1 MNILIKE
8 LENLGKFKEY
18 VSDINKKISPIVLS
32 GLSSVGKIQLLE
44 ATKEFADRNICIV
57 TYNEL
62 QAKKIYKDLKYFS
75 GNVVY
80 FPKRE
85 IASYD
90 YVAESKD
97 LPYERIETLN
107 KIFEQEKSAKKNENR
122 LIVITTIE
130 AMMQKMISKEE
141 VYKALLEFK
150 VGKCFNLEELKQSL
164 IHLGYERADIVDGKG
179 QFSVR
184 GGILDI
190 GTTNTQGVR
199 IEFWGDEVD
208 SIRSFS
214 ITSQRSNKMIEE
226 ARIYPS
232 HELIVTKNIDE
243 ICKQIETKKENA
255 SEENAKNI
263 TEDIELIRNG
273 DYISKVDKYF
283 NEFYDK
289 QSSFME
295 YIGED
300 YLICL
305 DDIEK
310 INVRQENIIN
320 DNNQLIETLLE
331 KDRIVP
337 DSIKNIAKYD
347 VENVENQLIYLYE
360 TDLLSDKNTTKFSA
374 NVFNFKYRD
383 MHFFKSELNIL
394 TTEIKKAL
402 DENKRVIVLAGNEAG
417 SKKIEALLEPEEI
430 KYKYFEKLE
439 DSQEKIYKNSIEEY
453 LKNKTVII
461 SNGSLSS
468 GFENYETNVMVITGE
483 DFIASEPK
491 KKKHT
496 DSFKQGEKVV
506 FADLR
511 AGDYVVHKTQGIGIY
526 IGVNTITT
534 ADGITKDY
542 IKVKYKNDDVLYVPT
557 DMLDN
562 IRKYV
567 GGGDGEPKLNKLG
580 STNWEKTKK
589 YISEKV
595 KDISRELIL
604 LYKKR
609 LELKKKPYKD
619 YPEEEVFAS
628 EFKYNLTPDQKKAVV
643 EINNDLK
650 KDNPMDR
657 LLCGDV
663 GFGKT
668 EVAMRAMFK
677 AVLNNEQV
685 LYLCPTTILSK
696 QQYNVAKERFKNW
709 PIEIALLNRHVSAR
723 ETHRIL
729 EDLKRGKIDILF
741 GTHRILSDDIVC
753 KNLGMLVVDEEQRF
767 GVTHKEKIKTMK
779 SDVNVLTLSATPIP
793 RTLKM
798 AMSGLRDLSVIDTPP
813 VNRYPVQ
820 TYVAVE
826 DDFLIKDAIYK
837 ELARK
842 GQIFILYNRVETIEK
857 YMNHIH
863 ELVPDAKINFAHGKM
878 EKDELDNIMTS
889 FINNEF
895 DILICTTII
904 ESGIDIPNVNTLIIH
919 DADNFGLS
927 QLYQIRGRV
936 GRSNKI
942 AYAYLMYEK
951 NKMLNDIAIK
961 RLNTIK
967 EFTEL
972 GSGYRIA
979 MRDLSLRGAGDIF
992 GASQAGFVDSVG
1004 ISLYMKMIEDE
1015 IKRQQG
1021 EFTPEEDKETQAL
1034 INVSTHISDT
1044 YVTDEDIKIEIH
1056 QKINEIDSY
1065 EKMLEIK
1072 NELEDRFGKV
1082 TADMLVYMYE
1092 EWFEKLA
1099 KKYNIKQVVQTDR
1112 SIEIT
1117 LPEDVSS
1124 NIKGDKLLIEA
1135 MNLSRSFNI
1144 KYVNKKISI
1153 LLYTK
1158 DLPKHFIFYIVTL
1171 LEKIL

>member
-1 MNILIKE
+1 M
-8 LENLGKFKEY
+8 KFLDEY
-18 VSDINKKISPIVLS
+18 FKYEIGTEIS
-32 GLSSVGKIQLLE
+32 GLTSELNIFYILKLCE
-44 ATKEFADRNICIV
+44 KYDRNIIV
-57 TYNEL
+57 LTSSLFE
-62 QAKKIYKDLKYFS
+62 A
-75 GNVVY
+75 
-80 FPKRE
+80 
-85 IASYD
+85 
-90 YVAESKD
+90 
-97 LPYERIETLN
+97 N
-107 KIFEQEKSAKKNENR
+107 KIFDSLYKIHENT
-122 LIVITTIE
+122 LLFP
-130 AMMQKMISKEE
+130 MDDFLSSMIIASSP
-141 VYKALLEFK
+141 
-150 VGKCFNLEELKQSL
+150 ELKYKRLETLDKLKENKKYVIVTNLMGYLKYLPNKGIKNYLELNIGQEIKRDELISSL
-164 IHLGYERADIVDGKG
+164 SFLGYHRESLVTMSGEYAVRGFIVDM
-179 QFSVR
+179 FP
-184 GGILDI
+184 IDYDHPI
-190 GTTNTQGVR
+190 R
-199 IEFWGDEVD
+199 IEFDG
-208 SIRSFS
+208 
-214 ITSQRSNKMIEE
+214 NKID
-226 ARIYPS
+226 
-232 HELIVTKNIDE
+232 NI
-243 ICKQIETKKENA
+243 
-255 SEENAKNI
+255 
-263 TEDIELIRNG
+263 
-273 DYISKVDKYF
+273 KYF
-283 NEFYDK
+283 NENSQMSMNLVKSLKIKAIDEMISNDK
-289 QSSFME
+289 SSLYE
-295 YIGED
+295 YANEPLVVYVDKSQID
-300 YLICL
+300 ASYTHLY
-305 DDIEK
+305 DDIVEYK
-310 INVRQENIIN
+310 ESNNINEDLMFTMDDIK
-320 DNNQLIETLLE
+320 D
-331 KDRIVP
+331 KDRIYVNLFSTGGINLKAE
-337 DSIKNIAKYD
+337 SIINYKENFEKLQNDYD
-347 VENVENQLIYLYE
+347 KWIREGKDVYFYLSRLEEKKKILKLIP
-360 TDLLSDKNTTKFSA
+360 SA
-374 NVFNFKYRD
+374 NVVMKELSHGFILDKYVVISEND
-383 MHFFKSELNIL
+383 IEEVKSV
-394 TTEIKKAL
+394 
-402 DENKRVIVLAGNEAG
+402 RGV
-417 SKKIEALLEPEEI
+417 
-430 KYKYFEKLE
+430 
-439 DSQEKIYKNSIEEY
+439 YKNNFHVGKRI
-453 LKNKTVII
+453 K
-461 SNGSLSS
+461 
-468 GFENYETNVMVITGE
+468 
-483 DFIASEPK
+483 DFN
-491 KKKHT
+491 
-496 DSFKQGEKVV
+496 QLEK
-506 FADLR
+506 
-511 AGDYVVHKTQGIGIY
+511 GDYVVHIAHGIGIY
-526 IGVNTITT
+526 QGITT
-534 ADGITKDY
+534 LTVRGVQKDFLTIYYEGTDKIYVPVEKIDLIYKYTGKDGIK
-542 IKVKYKNDDVLYVPT
+542 
-557 DMLDN
+557 
-562 IRKYV
+562 
-567 GGGDGEPKLNKLG
+567 PKLNKLG

-628 EFKYNLTPDQKKAVV
+628 EFKYSLTKDQEKSII
-643 EINNDLK
+643 EINSDLR

-709 PIEIALLNRHVSAR
+709 PIEIALLNRHVSAK

-729 EDLKRGKIDILF
+729 EDLKKGRIDILF
-741 GTHRILSDDIVC
+741 GTHRILSDDVSC

-837 ELARK
+837 ELARN
-842 GQIFILYNRVETIEK
+842 GQVFILYNRVETIEK

-863 ELVPDAKINFAHGKM
+863 ELVPDARITYAHGKM
-878 EKDELDNIMTS
+878 EKDELDDIMTS

-936 GRSNKI
+936 GRSDKI

-979 MRDLSLRGAGDIF
+979 MRDLNLRGAGDVF

-1004 ISLYMKMIEDE
+1004 ISLYMKMVEDE

-1021 EFTPEEDKETQAL
+1021 EDVEEDDTETQAL
-1034 INVSTHISDT
+1034 INVNTHISDN
-1044 YVTDEDIKIEIH
+1044 YVSDEDIKIEIH

-1082 TADMLVYMYE
+1082 TDDMLVYMYE

-1112 SIEIT
+1112 SVEIT
-1117 LPEDVSS
+1117 LPEEILS

>member
-1 MNILIKE
+1 MNFLDE
-8 LENLGKFKEY
+8 YFKYE
-18 VSDINKKISPIVLS
+18 IGTEIS
-32 GLSSVGKIQLLE
+32 GLTHELNVFYVQKLCE
-44 ATKEFADRNICIV
+44 KYDRNIIVLTSSLFEANKIYDSLVKIHDNTLLFPMDDFLSSMIVASSPELKYKRLETLDKLKSDKKYIIV
-57 TYNEL
+57 TNL
-62 QAKKIYKDLKYFS
+62 MGCLKYLPS
-75 GNVVY
+75 ANIKNYIDIKQNDVI
-80 FPKRE
+80 KRDILAEE
-85 IASYD
+85 I
-90 YVAESKD
+90 
-97 LPYERIETLN
+97 N
-107 KIFEQEKSAKKNENR
+107 K
-122 LIVITTIE
+122 
-130 AMMQKMISKEE
+130 
-141 VYKALLEFK
+141 
-150 VGKCFNLEELKQSL
+150 
-164 IHLGYERADIVDGKG
+164 LGYHRESLVTMSGEYA
-179 QFSVR
+179 VR
-184 GGILDI
+184 GFILDLYPI
-190 GTTNTQGVR
+190 DYEHPIR
-199 IEFWGDEVD
+199 IEFDG
-208 SIRSFS
+208 
-214 ITSQRSNKMIEE
+214 
-226 ARIYPS
+226 
-232 HELIVTKNIDE
+232 NIID
-243 ICKQIETKKENA
+243 
-255 SEENAKNI
+255 NI
-263 TEDIELIRNG
+263 
-273 DYISKVDKYF
+273 KYF
-283 NEFYDK
+283 NENTQMSTEESNKIKIKAIDEMPSDDKNSLFDYAKNPLVVYVDKSQIEATYTHLYDDII
-289 QSSFME
+289 E
-295 YIGED
+295 YKEANDIKED
-300 YLICL
+300 LMYSL
-305 DDIEK
+305 DDIKDNDK
-310 INVRQENIIN
+310 IFINLFSTDGIDLKAQSIIN
-320 DNNQLIETLLE
+320 Y
-331 KDRIVP
+331 K
-337 DSIKNIAKYD
+337 
-347 VENVENQLIYLYE
+347 ENFL
-360 TDLLSDKNTTKFSA
+360 
-374 NVFNFKYRD
+374 
-383 MHFFKSELNIL
+383 
-394 TTEIKKAL
+394 
-402 DENKRVIVLAGNEAG
+402 
-417 SKKIEALLEPEEI
+417 
-430 KYKYFEKLE
+430 KLE
-439 DSQEKIYKNSIEEY
+439 SDYNKWIKEGKIVYFYLSNNNEKKQL
-453 LKNKTVII
+453 LKIIPSAHIIMKELEHGFILGKYVII
-461 SNGSLSS
+461 S
-468 GFENYETNVMVITGE
+468 ENDIE
-483 DFIASEPK
+483 DVKVTYGVYKNNFHVGK
-491 KKKHT
+491 KIK
-496 DSFKQGEKVV
+496 DFNQLEK
-506 FADLR
+506 
-511 AGDYVVHKTQGIGIY
+511 GDYVVHISHGIGIY
-526 IGVNTITT
+526 QGITT
-534 ADGITKDY
+534 
-542 IKVKYKNDDVLYVPT
+542 LYVRGVQKDFLTIYYEGT
-557 DMLDN
+557 DKIYVPVEKIDL
-562 IRKYV
+562 IYKYTCK
-567 GGGDGEPKLNKLG
+567 DGVKPKLNKLG

-729 EDLKRGKIDILF
+729 EDLKKGKIDILF

-1112 SIEIT
+1112 SIVIT

>member
-1 MNILIKE
+1 MNFLDE
-8 LENLGKFKEY
+8 YFKYE
-18 VSDINKKISPIVLS
+18 IGTEIS
-32 GLSSVGKIQLLE
+32 GLTNELNIFFVEKLSQKY
-44 ATKEFADRNICIV
+44 DRNIIVLTSSLFEANKIYDELVKIHENTLLFPMDDFLSSMIIASSPELKYKRLETLDKIKDNKKYIIV
-57 TYNEL
+57 TNLMGY
-62 QAKKIYKDLKYFS
+62 LKYL
-75 GNVVY
+75 
-80 FPKRE
+80 P
-85 IASYD
+85 
-90 YVAESKD
+90 SKD
-97 LPYERIETLN
+97 IKNYFEVRKNDLIKRDELVS
-107 KIFEQEKSAKKNENR
+107 KIDE
-122 LIVITTIE
+122 
-130 AMMQKMISKEE
+130 
-141 VYKALLEFK
+141 
-150 VGKCFNLEELKQSL
+150 
-164 IHLGYERADIVDGKG
+164 LGYHRESLVTMSGEYA
-179 QFSVR
+179 VR
-184 GGILDI
+184 GFILDLYPI
-190 GTTNTQGVR
+190 DFEHPIR
-199 IEFWGDEVD
+199 IEFDGNVID
-208 SIRSFS
+208 
-214 ITSQRSNKMIEE
+214 
-226 ARIYPS
+226 
-232 HELIVTKNIDE
+232 NI
-243 ICKQIETKKENA
+243 
-255 SEENAKNI
+255 
-263 TEDIELIRNG
+263 
-273 DYISKVDKYF
+273 KYF
-283 NEFYDK
+283 NENT
-289 QSSFME
+289 QMSME
-295 YIGED
+295 
-300 YLICL
+300 
-305 DDIEK
+305 DIS
-310 INVRQENIIN
+310 
-320 DNNQLIETLLE
+320 
-331 KDRIVP
+331 
-337 DSIKNIAKYD
+337 SIKIKAID
-347 VENVENQLIYLYE
+347 EIVS
-360 TDLLSDKNTTKFSA
+360 SDKNSLFDYANNPLVVYVDKSQIDASFTHLYDDILEYKKSNNISEDIMYSFDDIKDNDKIFVNLFSTGGL
-374 NVFNFKYRD
+374 D
-383 MHFFKSELNIL
+383 L
-394 TTEIKKAL
+394 KAQSVINYK
-402 DENKRVIVLAGNEAG
+402 EN
-417 SKKIEALLEPEEI
+417 
-430 KYKYFEKLE
+430 FEKLTSDYNNWVKEGKIVYFYLSNNNEKNKLLKIIPSANIVMKELSHGFILDKYVVISENDIE
-439 DSQEKIYKNSIEEY
+439 DVKLVKGVYKNNFHVGKRI
-453 LKNKTVII
+453 K
-461 SNGSLSS
+461 
-468 GFENYETNVMVITGE
+468 
-483 DFIASEPK
+483 DFN
-491 KKKHT
+491 
-496 DSFKQGEKVV
+496 QLEK
-506 FADLR
+506 
-511 AGDYVVHKTQGIGIY
+511 GDYVVHISHGIGIY
-526 IGVNTITT
+526 QGITT
-534 ADGITKDY
+534 LTVRGVQKDFLTIY
-542 IKVKYKNDDVLYVPT
+542 YEGTDKIYVPVEKI
-557 DMLDN
+557 DL
-562 IRKYV
+562 IYKYT
-567 GGGDGEPKLNKLG
+567 GKDGVKPKLNKLG

-609 LELKKKPYKD
+609 LELKKKPYSD
-619 YPEEEVFAS
+619 YPEEDVFAS

-650 KDNPMDR
+650 KNNPMDR

-709 PIEIALLNRHVSAR
+709 PIEIALLNRHISAR
-723 ETHRIL
+723 ETHRVL
-729 EDLKRGKIDILF
+729 DDLKNGRIDILF

-798 AMSGLRDLSVIDTPP
+798 AMSGLRDLSIIDTPP

-842 GQIFILYNRVETIEK
+842 GQVFILYNRVETIEK
-857 YMNHIH
+857 YMHHIH
-863 ELVPDAKINFAHGKM
+863 EIVPDARITFAHGKM
-878 EKDELDNIMTS
+878 EKDELDNIMSS
-889 FINNEF
+889 FINYEY

-919 DADNFGLS
+919 DAENFGLS

-936 GRSNKI
+936 GRSDKI

-972 GSGYRIA
+972 GSGYKIA

-1021 EFTPEEDKETQAL
+1021 EFVEEEDTDTQAL
-1034 INVSTHISDT
+1034 INVSTHISDS

-1082 TADMLVYMYE
+1082 TDDMLVYMYE

-1117 LPEDVSS
+1117 LPEEIS
-1124 NIKGDKLLIEA
+1124 NGIKGDKLLIEA

-1144 KYVNKKISI
+1144 KYVNKRISI

>member
-1 MNILIKE
+1 MNFLDE
-8 LENLGKFKEY
+8 YFKYE
-18 VSDINKKISPIVLS
+18 IGTEIS
-32 GLSSVGKIQLLE
+32 GLTHELNVFYVKKLCE
-44 ATKEFADRNICIV
+44 KYDRNIIVLASSLFEANKIYDSLVKIHDNTLLFPMDDFLSSMIVASSPELKYKRLETLDKLKSDKKYIIV
-57 TYNEL
+57 TNLMGY
-62 QAKKIYKDLKYFS
+62 LKYLPS
-75 GNVVY
+75 ANIKNYIDIKQNDVI
-80 FPKRE
+80 KRDILAEE
-85 IASYD
+85 I
-90 YVAESKD
+90 
-97 LPYERIETLN
+97 N
-107 KIFEQEKSAKKNENR
+107 K
-122 LIVITTIE
+122 
-130 AMMQKMISKEE
+130 
-141 VYKALLEFK
+141 
-150 VGKCFNLEELKQSL
+150 
-164 IHLGYERADIVDGKG
+164 LGYHRESLVTMSGEYA
-179 QFSVR
+179 VR
-184 GGILDI
+184 GFILDLYPI
-190 GTTNTQGVR
+190 DYEHPIR
-199 IEFWGDEVD
+199 IEFDG
-208 SIRSFS
+208 
-214 ITSQRSNKMIEE
+214 
-226 ARIYPS
+226 
-232 HELIVTKNIDE
+232 NIID
-243 ICKQIETKKENA
+243 
-255 SEENAKNI
+255 NI
-263 TEDIELIRNG
+263 
-273 DYISKVDKYF
+273 KYF
-283 NEFYDK
+283 NENTQMSTEETNKIKIKAIDEMPSDDKNSLFDYAKNPLVVYVDKSQIEATYTHLYDDII
-289 QSSFME
+289 E
-295 YIGED
+295 YKEANDIKED
-300 YLICL
+300 LMYSL
-305 DDIEK
+305 DDIKDNDK
-310 INVRQENIIN
+310 IFINLFSTDGIDLKAQSIIN
-320 DNNQLIETLLE
+320 Y
-331 KDRIVP
+331 K
-337 DSIKNIAKYD
+337 
-347 VENVENQLIYLYE
+347 ENFL
-360 TDLLSDKNTTKFSA
+360 
-374 NVFNFKYRD
+374 
-383 MHFFKSELNIL
+383 
-394 TTEIKKAL
+394 
-402 DENKRVIVLAGNEAG
+402 
-417 SKKIEALLEPEEI
+417 
-430 KYKYFEKLE
+430 KLE
-439 DSQEKIYKNSIEEY
+439 SDYNKWIKEGKIVYFYLSNNNEKKQL
-453 LKNKTVII
+453 LKIIPSAHIIMKELEHGFILGKYVII
-461 SNGSLSS
+461 S
-468 GFENYETNVMVITGE
+468 ENDIE
-483 DFIASEPK
+483 DVKVTYGVYKNNFHVGK
-491 KKKHT
+491 KIK
-496 DSFKQGEKVV
+496 DFNQLEK
-506 FADLR
+506 
-511 AGDYVVHKTQGIGIY
+511 GDYVVHISHGIGIY
-526 IGVNTITT
+526 QGITT
-534 ADGITKDY
+534 LSVRGVQKDFLTIY
-542 IKVKYKNDDVLYVPT
+542 YEGTDKIYVPVEKI
-557 DMLDN
+557 DL
-562 IRKYV
+562 IYKYTCK
-567 GGGDGEPKLNKLG
+567 DGVKPKLNKLG

-729 EDLKRGKIDILF
+729 EDLKKGKIDILF

-992 GASQAGFVDSVG
+992 GASQAGFIDSVG

-1082 TADMLVYMYE
+1082 TDDMLVYMYE

>member
-1 MNILIKE
+1 M
-8 LENLGKFKEY
+8 KFLDEY
-18 VSDINKKISPIVLS
+18 FKYEIGTEIS
-32 GLSSVGKIQLLE
+32 GLTSELNIFYILKLCE
-44 ATKEFADRNICIV
+44 KYDRNIIV
-57 TYNEL
+57 LTSSLFE
-62 QAKKIYKDLKYFS
+62 A
-75 GNVVY
+75 
-80 FPKRE
+80 
-85 IASYD
+85 
-90 YVAESKD
+90 
-97 LPYERIETLN
+97 N
-107 KIFEQEKSAKKNENR
+107 KIFDSLYKIHENT
-122 LIVITTIE
+122 LLFP
-130 AMMQKMISKEE
+130 MDDFLSSMIIASSP
-141 VYKALLEFK
+141 
-150 VGKCFNLEELKQSL
+150 ELKYKRLETLDKLKENKKYVIVTNLMGYLKYLPNKGIKNYLELNIGQEIKRDELISSL
-164 IHLGYERADIVDGKG
+164 SFLGYHRESLVTMSGEYAVRGFIVDM
-179 QFSVR
+179 FP
-184 GGILDI
+184 IDYDHPI
-190 GTTNTQGVR
+190 R
-199 IEFWGDEVD
+199 IEFDG
-208 SIRSFS
+208 
-214 ITSQRSNKMIEE
+214 NKID
-226 ARIYPS
+226 
-232 HELIVTKNIDE
+232 NI
-243 ICKQIETKKENA
+243 
-255 SEENAKNI
+255 
-263 TEDIELIRNG
+263 
-273 DYISKVDKYF
+273 KYF
-283 NEFYDK
+283 NENSQMSMNLVKSLKIKAIDEMISNDK
-289 QSSFME
+289 SSLYE
-295 YIGED
+295 YANEPLVVYVDKSQID
-300 YLICL
+300 ASYTHLY
-305 DDIEK
+305 DDIVEYK
-310 INVRQENIIN
+310 ESNNINEDLMFTMDDIK
-320 DNNQLIETLLE
+320 D
-331 KDRIVP
+331 KDRIYVNLFSTGGINLKAERIINYKENFEKLQN
-337 DSIKNIAKYD
+337 DYD
-347 VENVENQLIYLYE
+347 KWIREGKDVYFYLSRLEEKKKILKLIP
-360 TDLLSDKNTTKFSA
+360 SA
-374 NVFNFKYRD
+374 NVVMKELSHGFILDKYVVISEND
-383 MHFFKSELNIL
+383 IEEVKSV
-394 TTEIKKAL
+394 
-402 DENKRVIVLAGNEAG
+402 RGV
-417 SKKIEALLEPEEI
+417 
-430 KYKYFEKLE
+430 
-439 DSQEKIYKNSIEEY
+439 YKNNFHVGKRI
-453 LKNKTVII
+453 K
-461 SNGSLSS
+461 
-468 GFENYETNVMVITGE
+468 
-483 DFIASEPK
+483 DFN
-491 KKKHT
+491 
-496 DSFKQGEKVV
+496 QLEK
-506 FADLR
+506 
-511 AGDYVVHKTQGIGIY
+511 GDYVVHIAHGIGIY
-526 IGVNTITT
+526 QGITT
-534 ADGITKDY
+534 LTVRGVQKDFLTIYYEGTDKIYVPVEKIDLIYKYTGKDGIK
-542 IKVKYKNDDVLYVPT
+542 
-557 DMLDN
+557 
-562 IRKYV
+562 
-567 GGGDGEPKLNKLG
+567 PKLNKLG

-589 YISEKV
+589 YICEKV

-628 EFKYNLTPDQKKAVV
+628 EFKYSLTKDQEKSII
-643 EINNDLK
+643 EINSDLR

-709 PIEIALLNRHVSAR
+709 PIEIALLNRHVSAK

-729 EDLKRGKIDILF
+729 EDLKKGRIDILF
-741 GTHRILSDDIVC
+741 GTHRILSDDVSC

-837 ELARK
+837 ELARN
-842 GQIFILYNRVETIEK
+842 GQVFILYNRVETIEK

-863 ELVPDAKINFAHGKM
+863 ELVPDARITYAHGKM
-878 EKDELDNIMTS
+878 EKDELDDIMTS

-936 GRSNKI
+936 GRSDKI

-979 MRDLSLRGAGDIF
+979 MRDLNLRGAGDVF

-1004 ISLYMKMIEDE
+1004 ISLYMKMVEDE

-1021 EFTPEEDKETQAL
+1021 EDVEEDDTETQAL
-1034 INVSTHISDT
+1034 INVNTHISDN
-1044 YVTDEDIKIEIH
+1044 YVSDEDIKIEIH

-1082 TADMLVYMYE
+1082 TDDMLVYMYE

-1112 SIEIT
+1112 SVEIT
-1117 LPEDVSS
+1117 LPEEISS

>member
-1 MNILIKE
+1 MNFLDE
-8 LENLGKFKEY
+8 YFKYE
-18 VSDINKKISPIVLS
+18 IGTEIS
-32 GLSSVGKIQLLE
+32 GLTHELNVFYVQKLCE
-44 ATKEFADRNICIV
+44 KYDRNIIVLTSSLFEANKIYDSLVKIHDNTLLFPMDDFLSSMIVASSPELKYKRLETLDKLKSDKKYIIV
-57 TYNEL
+57 TNLMGY
-62 QAKKIYKDLKYFS
+62 LKYLPSANIKNYIDIKQNDVIKRDVLAEEINKLGYHRESLVTMS
-75 GNVVY
+75 GEYAVRGFILDLY
-80 FPKRE
+80 P
-85 IASYD
+85 ID
-90 YVAESKD
+90 YEH
-97 LPYERIETLN
+97 PIRIE
-107 KIFEQEKSAKKNENR
+107 
-122 LIVITTIE
+122 
-130 AMMQKMISKEE
+130 
-141 VYKALLEFK
+141 Y
-150 VGKCFNLEELKQSL
+150 
-164 IHLGYERADIVDGKG
+164 DG
-179 QFSVR
+179 
-184 GGILDI
+184 
-190 GTTNTQGVR
+190 
-199 IEFWGDEVD
+199 
-208 SIRSFS
+208 
-214 ITSQRSNKMIEE
+214 
-226 ARIYPS
+226 
-232 HELIVTKNIDE
+232 NIID
-243 ICKQIETKKENA
+243 
-255 SEENAKNI
+255 NI
-263 TEDIELIRNG
+263 
-273 DYISKVDKYF
+273 KYF
-283 NEFYDK
+283 NENTQMSMEETNKIKIKAIDEMPSDDKNSLFDYAKNPLVVYVDKSQIEATYTHLYDDII
-289 QSSFME
+289 E
-295 YIGED
+295 YKEANDVKED
-300 YLICL
+300 LMYSL
-305 DDIEK
+305 DDIKDNDK
-310 INVRQENIIN
+310 IFINLFSTDGIDLKAQSIIN
-320 DNNQLIETLLE
+320 Y
-331 KDRIVP
+331 K
-337 DSIKNIAKYD
+337 
-347 VENVENQLIYLYE
+347 ENFL
-360 TDLLSDKNTTKFSA
+360 
-374 NVFNFKYRD
+374 
-383 MHFFKSELNIL
+383 
-394 TTEIKKAL
+394 
-402 DENKRVIVLAGNEAG
+402 
-417 SKKIEALLEPEEI
+417 
-430 KYKYFEKLE
+430 KLE
-439 DSQEKIYKNSIEEY
+439 SDYNKWIKEGKIVYFYLSNNNEKKQL
-453 LKNKTVII
+453 LKIIPSAHIIMKELEHGFILGKYVII
-461 SNGSLSS
+461 S
-468 GFENYETNVMVITGE
+468 ENDIE
-483 DFIASEPK
+483 DVKVTHGVYKNNFHVGK
-491 KKKHT
+491 KIK
-496 DSFKQGEKVV
+496 DFNQLEK
-506 FADLR
+506 
-511 AGDYVVHKTQGIGIY
+511 GDYVVHISHGIGIY
-526 IGVNTITT
+526 QGITT
-534 ADGITKDY
+534 LSVRGVQKDFLTIY
-542 IKVKYKNDDVLYVPT
+542 YEGTDKIYVPVEKI
-557 DMLDN
+557 DL
-562 IRKYV
+562 IYKYTCK
-567 GGGDGEPKLNKLG
+567 DGVKPKLNKLG

-685 LYLCPTTILSK
+685 LYLSPTTILSK

-729 EDLKRGKIDILF
+729 EDLKKGKIDILF

-1021 EFTPEEDKETQAL
+1021 EFAPEEDKETQAL

-1082 TADMLVYMYE
+1082 TDDMLVYMYE

-1124 NIKGDKLLIEA
+1124 NIKGDKILIEA

>member
-1 MNILIKE
+1 MNFLDE
-8 LENLGKFKEY
+8 YFKYE
-18 VSDINKKISPIVLS
+18 IGTEIS
-32 GLSSVGKIQLLE
+32 GLTHELNVFYVQKLCE
-44 ATKEFADRNICIV
+44 KYDRNIIVLTSSLFEANKIYDSLVKIHDNTLLFPMDDFLSSMIVASSPELKYKRLETLDKLKSDKKYIIV
-57 TYNEL
+57 TNLMGY
-62 QAKKIYKDLKYFS
+62 LKYLPS
-75 GNVVY
+75 ANIKNYIDIKQNDVI
-80 FPKRE
+80 KRDILAEE
-85 IASYD
+85 I
-90 YVAESKD
+90 
-97 LPYERIETLN
+97 N
-107 KIFEQEKSAKKNENR
+107 K
-122 LIVITTIE
+122 
-130 AMMQKMISKEE
+130 
-141 VYKALLEFK
+141 
-150 VGKCFNLEELKQSL
+150 
-164 IHLGYERADIVDGKG
+164 LGYHRESLVTMSGEYA
-179 QFSVR
+179 VR
-184 GGILDI
+184 GFILDLYPI
-190 GTTNTQGVR
+190 DYEHPIR
-199 IEFWGDEVD
+199 IEFDG
-208 SIRSFS
+208 
-214 ITSQRSNKMIEE
+214 
-226 ARIYPS
+226 
-232 HELIVTKNIDE
+232 NIID
-243 ICKQIETKKENA
+243 
-255 SEENAKNI
+255 NI
-263 TEDIELIRNG
+263 
-273 DYISKVDKYF
+273 KYF
-283 NEFYDK
+283 NENTQMSTEETNKIKIKAIDEMPSDDKNSLFDYAKNPLVVYVDKSQIEATYTHLYDDII
-289 QSSFME
+289 E
-295 YIGED
+295 YKEANDIKED
-300 YLICL
+300 LMYSL
-305 DDIEK
+305 DDIKDNDK
-310 INVRQENIIN
+310 IFINLFSTDGIDLKAQSIIN
-320 DNNQLIETLLE
+320 Y
-331 KDRIVP
+331 K
-337 DSIKNIAKYD
+337 
-347 VENVENQLIYLYE
+347 ENFL
-360 TDLLSDKNTTKFSA
+360 
-374 NVFNFKYRD
+374 
-383 MHFFKSELNIL
+383 
-394 TTEIKKAL
+394 
-402 DENKRVIVLAGNEAG
+402 
-417 SKKIEALLEPEEI
+417 
-430 KYKYFEKLE
+430 KLE
-439 DSQEKIYKNSIEEY
+439 SDYNKWIKEGKIVYFYLSNNNEKKQL
-453 LKNKTVII
+453 LKIIPSAHIIMKELEHGFILGKYVII
-461 SNGSLSS
+461 S
-468 GFENYETNVMVITGE
+468 ENDIE
-483 DFIASEPK
+483 DVKVTHGVYKNNFHVGK
-491 KKKHT
+491 KIK
-496 DSFKQGEKVV
+496 DFNQLEK
-506 FADLR
+506 
-511 AGDYVVHKTQGIGIY
+511 GDYVVHISHGIGIY
-526 IGVNTITT
+526 QGITT
-534 ADGITKDY
+534 LSVRGVQKDFLTIY
-542 IKVKYKNDDVLYVPT
+542 YEGTDKIYVPVEKI
-557 DMLDN
+557 DL
-562 IRKYV
+562 IYKYTCK
-567 GGGDGEPKLNKLG
+567 DGVKPKLNKLG

-729 EDLKRGKIDILF
+729 EDLKKGKIDILF

-1004 ISLYMKMIEDE
+1004 ISLYMKMLEDE

-1021 EFTPEEDKETQAL
+1021 EFAPEEDKETQAL

>member
-1 MNILIKE
+1 MNFLDE
-8 LENLGKFKEY
+8 YFKYE
-18 VSDINKKISPIVLS
+18 IGTEIS
-32 GLSSVGKIQLLE
+32 GLTHELNVFYVQKLCE
-44 ATKEFADRNICIV
+44 KYDRNIIVLTSSLFEANKIYDSLVKIHDNTLLFPMDDFLSSMIVASSPELKYKRLETLDKLKSDKKYIIV
-57 TYNEL
+57 TNLMGY
-62 QAKKIYKDLKYFS
+62 LKYLPS
-75 GNVVY
+75 ANIKNYIDIKQNDVI
-80 FPKRE
+80 KRDVLAEE
-85 IASYD
+85 I
-90 YVAESKD
+90 
-97 LPYERIETLN
+97 N
-107 KIFEQEKSAKKNENR
+107 K
-122 LIVITTIE
+122 
-130 AMMQKMISKEE
+130 
-141 VYKALLEFK
+141 
-150 VGKCFNLEELKQSL
+150 
-164 IHLGYERADIVDGKG
+164 LGYHRESLVTMSGEYA
-179 QFSVR
+179 VR
-184 GGILDI
+184 GFILDLYPI
-190 GTTNTQGVR
+190 DYEHPIR
-199 IEFWGDEVD
+199 IEFDG
-208 SIRSFS
+208 
-214 ITSQRSNKMIEE
+214 
-226 ARIYPS
+226 
-232 HELIVTKNIDE
+232 NIID
-243 ICKQIETKKENA
+243 
-255 SEENAKNI
+255 NI
-263 TEDIELIRNG
+263 
-273 DYISKVDKYF
+273 KYF
-283 NEFYDK
+283 NENTQMSTEETNKIKIKAIDEMPSDDKNSLFDYAKNPLVVYVDKSQIEATYTHLYDDII
-289 QSSFME
+289 E
-295 YIGED
+295 YKEANDIKED
-300 YLICL
+300 LMYSL
-305 DDIEK
+305 DDIKDNDK
-310 INVRQENIIN
+310 IFINLFSTDGIDLKAQSIIN
-320 DNNQLIETLLE
+320 Y
-331 KDRIVP
+331 K
-337 DSIKNIAKYD
+337 
-347 VENVENQLIYLYE
+347 ENFL
-360 TDLLSDKNTTKFSA
+360 
-374 NVFNFKYRD
+374 
-383 MHFFKSELNIL
+383 
-394 TTEIKKAL
+394 
-402 DENKRVIVLAGNEAG
+402 
-417 SKKIEALLEPEEI
+417 
-430 KYKYFEKLE
+430 KLE
-439 DSQEKIYKNSIEEY
+439 SDYNKWIKEGKIVYFYLSNNNEKKQL
-453 LKNKTVII
+453 LKIIPSAHIIMKELEHGFILGKYVII
-461 SNGSLSS
+461 S
-468 GFENYETNVMVITGE
+468 ENDIE
-483 DFIASEPK
+483 DVKVTYGVYKNNFHVGK
-491 KKKHT
+491 KIK
-496 DSFKQGEKVV
+496 DFNQLEK
-506 FADLR
+506 
-511 AGDYVVHKTQGIGIY
+511 GDYVVHISHGIGIY
-526 IGVNTITT
+526 QGITT
-534 ADGITKDY
+534 
-542 IKVKYKNDDVLYVPT
+542 LYVRGVQKDFLTIYYEGT
-557 DMLDN
+557 DKIYVPVEKIDL
-562 IRKYV
+562 IYKYTCK
-567 GGGDGEPKLNKLG
+567 DGVKPKLNKLG

-628 EFKYNLTPDQKKAVV
+628 EFKYKLTPDQKKAVV

-696 QQYNVAKERFKNW
+696 QQYNVAKERFKKW
-709 PIEIALLNRHVSAR
+709 PIEIALLNRHVSTR

-729 EDLKRGKIDILF
+729 EDLKKGKIDILF

-1021 EFTPEEDKETQAL
+1021 EFAPEEDKETQAL

-1099 KKYNIKQVVQTDR
+1099 KK
-1112 SIEIT
+1112 
-1117 LPEDVSS
+1117 
-1124 NIKGDKLLIEA
+1124 
-1135 MNLSRSFNI
+1135 
-1144 KYVNKKISI
+1144 
-1153 LLYTK
+1153 
-1158 DLPKHFIFYIVTL
+1158 
-1171 LEKIL
+1171 

>member
-1 MNILIKE
+1 MNFLDE
-8 LENLGKFKEY
+8 YFKYE
-18 VSDINKKISPIVLS
+18 IGTEIS
-32 GLSSVGKIQLLE
+32 GLTHELNVFYVQKLCE
-44 ATKEFADRNICIV
+44 KYDRNIIVLTSSLFEANKIYDSLVKIHDNTLLFPMDDFLSSMIVASSPELKYKRLETLDKLKSDKKYIIV
-57 TYNEL
+57 TNLMGY
-62 QAKKIYKDLKYFS
+62 LKYLPS
-75 GNVVY
+75 ANIKNYIDIKQNDVI
-80 FPKRE
+80 KRDVLAEE
-85 IASYD
+85 I
-90 YVAESKD
+90 
-97 LPYERIETLN
+97 N
-107 KIFEQEKSAKKNENR
+107 K
-122 LIVITTIE
+122 
-130 AMMQKMISKEE
+130 
-141 VYKALLEFK
+141 
-150 VGKCFNLEELKQSL
+150 
-164 IHLGYERADIVDGKG
+164 LGYHRESLVTMSGEYA
-179 QFSVR
+179 VR
-184 GGILDI
+184 GFILDLYPI
-190 GTTNTQGVR
+190 DYEHPIR
-199 IEFWGDEVD
+199 IEFDG
-208 SIRSFS
+208 
-214 ITSQRSNKMIEE
+214 
-226 ARIYPS
+226 
-232 HELIVTKNIDE
+232 NIID
-243 ICKQIETKKENA
+243 
-255 SEENAKNI
+255 NI
-263 TEDIELIRNG
+263 
-273 DYISKVDKYF
+273 KYF
-283 NEFYDK
+283 NENTQMSTEETNKIKIKAIDEMPSDDKNSLFDYAKNPLVVYVDKSQIEATYTHLYDDII
-289 QSSFME
+289 E
-295 YIGED
+295 YKEANDIKED
-300 YLICL
+300 LMYSL
-305 DDIEK
+305 DDIKDNDK
-310 INVRQENIIN
+310 IFINLFSTDGIDLKAQSIIN
-320 DNNQLIETLLE
+320 Y
-331 KDRIVP
+331 K
-337 DSIKNIAKYD
+337 
-347 VENVENQLIYLYE
+347 ENFL
-360 TDLLSDKNTTKFSA
+360 
-374 NVFNFKYRD
+374 
-383 MHFFKSELNIL
+383 
-394 TTEIKKAL
+394 
-402 DENKRVIVLAGNEAG
+402 
-417 SKKIEALLEPEEI
+417 
-430 KYKYFEKLE
+430 KLE
-439 DSQEKIYKNSIEEY
+439 SDYNKWIKEGKIVYFYLSNNNEKKQL
-453 LKNKTVII
+453 LKIIPSAHIIMKELEHGFILDKYVII
-461 SNGSLSS
+461 S
-468 GFENYETNVMVITGE
+468 ENDIE
-483 DFIASEPK
+483 DVKVTHGVYKNNFHVGK
-491 KKKHT
+491 KIK
-496 DSFKQGEKVV
+496 DFNQLEK
-506 FADLR
+506 
-511 AGDYVVHKTQGIGIY
+511 GDYVVHISHGIGIY
-526 IGVNTITT
+526 QGITT
-534 ADGITKDY
+534 LSVRGVQKDFLTIY
-542 IKVKYKNDDVLYVPT
+542 YEGTDKIYVPVEKI
-557 DMLDN
+557 DL
-562 IRKYV
+562 IYKYTCK
-567 GGGDGEPKLNKLG
+567 DGVKPKLNKLG

-741 GTHRILSDDIVC
+741 GTHRILSDDVVC

-936 GRSNKI
+936 GRSDKI
-942 AYAYLMYEK
+942 AFAYLMYEK

-1021 EFTPEEDKETQAL
+1021 EFAPEEDKETQAL

-1082 TADMLVYMYE
+1082 TDDMLVYMYE

>member
-1 MNILIKE
+1 MNFLDE
-8 LENLGKFKEY
+8 YFKYE
-18 VSDINKKISPIVLS
+18 IGTEIS
-32 GLSSVGKIQLLE
+32 GLTHELNVFYVQKLCE
-44 ATKEFADRNICIV
+44 KYDRNIIVLTSSLFEANKIYDSLVKIHDNTLLFPMDDFLSSMIVASSPELKYKRLETLDKLKSDKKYIIV
-57 TYNEL
+57 TNLMGY
-62 QAKKIYKDLKYFS
+62 LKYLPS
-75 GNVVY
+75 ANIKNYIDIKQNDVI
-80 FPKRE
+80 KRDILAEE
-85 IASYD
+85 I
-90 YVAESKD
+90 
-97 LPYERIETLN
+97 N
-107 KIFEQEKSAKKNENR
+107 K
-122 LIVITTIE
+122 
-130 AMMQKMISKEE
+130 
-141 VYKALLEFK
+141 
-150 VGKCFNLEELKQSL
+150 
-164 IHLGYERADIVDGKG
+164 LGYHRESLVTMSGEYA
-179 QFSVR
+179 VR
-184 GGILDI
+184 GFILDLYPI
-190 GTTNTQGVR
+190 DYEHPIR
-199 IEFWGDEVD
+199 IEFDG
-208 SIRSFS
+208 
-214 ITSQRSNKMIEE
+214 
-226 ARIYPS
+226 
-232 HELIVTKNIDE
+232 NIID
-243 ICKQIETKKENA
+243 
-255 SEENAKNI
+255 NI
-263 TEDIELIRNG
+263 
-273 DYISKVDKYF
+273 KYF
-283 NEFYDK
+283 NENTQMSTEESNKIKIKAIDEMPSDDKNSLFDYAKNPLVVYVDKSQIEATYTHLYDDII
-289 QSSFME
+289 E
-295 YIGED
+295 YKEANDIKED
-300 YLICL
+300 LMYSL
-305 DDIEK
+305 DDINDNDK
-310 INVRQENIIN
+310 IFINLFSTDGIDLKAQSIIN
-320 DNNQLIETLLE
+320 Y
-331 KDRIVP
+331 K
-337 DSIKNIAKYD
+337 
-347 VENVENQLIYLYE
+347 ENFL
-360 TDLLSDKNTTKFSA
+360 
-374 NVFNFKYRD
+374 
-383 MHFFKSELNIL
+383 
-394 TTEIKKAL
+394 
-402 DENKRVIVLAGNEAG
+402 
-417 SKKIEALLEPEEI
+417 
-430 KYKYFEKLE
+430 KLE
-439 DSQEKIYKNSIEEY
+439 SDYNKWIKEGKIVYFYLSNNNEKKQL
-453 LKNKTVII
+453 LKIIPSAHIIMKELEHGFILDKYVII
-461 SNGSLSS
+461 S
-468 GFENYETNVMVITGE
+468 ENDIE
-483 DFIASEPK
+483 DVKVTHGVYKNNFHVGK
-491 KKKHT
+491 KIK
-496 DSFKQGEKVV
+496 DFNQLEK
-506 FADLR
+506 
-511 AGDYVVHKTQGIGIY
+511 GDYVVHISHGIGIY
-526 IGVNTITT
+526 QGITT
-534 ADGITKDY
+534 LSVRGVQKDFLTIY
-542 IKVKYKNDDVLYVPT
+542 YEGTDKIYVPVEKI
-557 DMLDN
+557 DL
-562 IRKYV
+562 IYKYTCK
-567 GGGDGEPKLNKLG
+567 DGVKPKLNKLG

-729 EDLKRGKIDILF
+729 EDLKKGKIDILF

-1021 EFTPEEDKETQAL
+1021 EFAPEEDKETQAL

-1082 TADMLVYMYE
+1082 TDDMLVYMYE

>member
-1 MNILIKE
+1 MNFLDE
-8 LENLGKFKEY
+8 YFKYE
-18 VSDINKKISPIVLS
+18 IGTEIS
-32 GLSSVGKIQLLE
+32 GLTHELNVFYVKKLCE
-44 ATKEFADRNICIV
+44 KYDRNIIVLASSLFEANKIYDSLVKIHDNTLLFPMDDFLSSMIVASSPELKYKRLETLDKLKSDKKYIIV
-57 TYNEL
+57 TNLMGY
-62 QAKKIYKDLKYFS
+62 LKYLPS
-75 GNVVY
+75 ANIKNYIDIKQNDVI
-80 FPKRE
+80 KRDILAEE
-85 IASYD
+85 I
-90 YVAESKD
+90 
-97 LPYERIETLN
+97 N
-107 KIFEQEKSAKKNENR
+107 K
-122 LIVITTIE
+122 
-130 AMMQKMISKEE
+130 
-141 VYKALLEFK
+141 
-150 VGKCFNLEELKQSL
+150 
-164 IHLGYERADIVDGKG
+164 LGYHRESLVTMSGEYA
-179 QFSVR
+179 VR
-184 GGILDI
+184 GFILDLYPI
-190 GTTNTQGVR
+190 DYEHPIR
-199 IEFWGDEVD
+199 IEFDG
-208 SIRSFS
+208 
-214 ITSQRSNKMIEE
+214 
-226 ARIYPS
+226 
-232 HELIVTKNIDE
+232 NIID
-243 ICKQIETKKENA
+243 
-255 SEENAKNI
+255 NI
-263 TEDIELIRNG
+263 
-273 DYISKVDKYF
+273 KYF
-283 NEFYDK
+283 NENTQMSTEETNKIKIKAIDEMPSDDKNSLFDYAKNPLVVYVDKSQIEATYTHLYDDII
-289 QSSFME
+289 E
-295 YIGED
+295 YKEANDIKED
-300 YLICL
+300 LMYSL
-305 DDIEK
+305 DDIKDNDK
-310 INVRQENIIN
+310 IFINLFSTDGIDLKAQSIIN
-320 DNNQLIETLLE
+320 YKENFLKLESDYNKWIKEGKIVYFYLSNNNEKKQLLKIIPSAHIIMKELEHGFILDKYVIVSENDIEAVKVTHGVYKNNFHVGKKIKDFNQLE
-331 KDRIVP
+331 K
-337 DSIKNIAKYD
+337 
-347 VENVENQLIYLYE
+347 
-360 TDLLSDKNTTKFSA
+360 
-374 NVFNFKYRD
+374 
-383 MHFFKSELNIL
+383 
-394 TTEIKKAL
+394 
-402 DENKRVIVLAGNEAG
+402 
-417 SKKIEALLEPEEI
+417 
-430 KYKYFEKLE
+430 
-439 DSQEKIYKNSIEEY
+439 
-453 LKNKTVII
+453 
-461 SNGSLSS
+461 
-468 GFENYETNVMVITGE
+468 
-483 DFIASEPK
+483 
-491 KKKHT
+491 
-496 DSFKQGEKVV
+496 
-506 FADLR
+506 
-511 AGDYVVHKTQGIGIY
+511 GDYVVHISHGIGIY
-526 IGVNTITT
+526 QGITT
-534 ADGITKDY
+534 LSVRGVQKDFLTIY
-542 IKVKYKNDDVLYVPT
+542 YEGTDKIYVPVEKI
-557 DMLDN
+557 DL
-562 IRKYV
+562 IYKYTCK
-567 GGGDGEPKLNKLG
+567 DGVKPKLNKLG

-753 KNLGMLVVDEEQRF
+753 NNLGMLVVDEEQRF

-1021 EFTPEEDKETQAL
+1021 EFAPEEDKETQAL

-1082 TADMLVYMYE
+1082 TDDMLVYMYE

>member
-1 MNILIKE
+1 MNFLDE
-8 LENLGKFKEY
+8 YFKYE
-18 VSDINKKISPIVLS
+18 IGTEIS
-32 GLSSVGKIQLLE
+32 GLTHELNVFYVQKLCE
-44 ATKEFADRNICIV
+44 KYDRNIIVLTSSLFEANKIYDSLVKIHDNTLLFPMDDFLSSMIVASSPELKYKRLETLDKLKSDKKYIIV
-57 TYNEL
+57 TNLMGY
-62 QAKKIYKDLKYFS
+62 LKYLPS
-75 GNVVY
+75 ANIKNYIDIKQNDVI
-80 FPKRE
+80 KRDVLAEE
-85 IASYD
+85 I
-90 YVAESKD
+90 
-97 LPYERIETLN
+97 N
-107 KIFEQEKSAKKNENR
+107 K
-122 LIVITTIE
+122 
-130 AMMQKMISKEE
+130 
-141 VYKALLEFK
+141 
-150 VGKCFNLEELKQSL
+150 
-164 IHLGYERADIVDGKG
+164 LGYHRESLVTMSGEYA
-179 QFSVR
+179 VR
-184 GGILDI
+184 GFILDLYPI
-190 GTTNTQGVR
+190 DYEHPIR
-199 IEFWGDEVD
+199 IEFDG
-208 SIRSFS
+208 
-214 ITSQRSNKMIEE
+214 
-226 ARIYPS
+226 
-232 HELIVTKNIDE
+232 NIID
-243 ICKQIETKKENA
+243 
-255 SEENAKNI
+255 NI
-263 TEDIELIRNG
+263 
-273 DYISKVDKYF
+273 KYF
-283 NEFYDK
+283 NENTQMSTEETNKIKIKAIDEMPSDDKNSLFDYAKNPLVVYVDKSQIEATYTHLYDDII
-289 QSSFME
+289 E
-295 YIGED
+295 YKEANDVKED
-300 YLICL
+300 LMYSL
-305 DDIEK
+305 DDIKDNDK
-310 INVRQENIIN
+310 IFINLFSTDGIDLKAQSIIN
-320 DNNQLIETLLE
+320 Y
-331 KDRIVP
+331 K
-337 DSIKNIAKYD
+337 
-347 VENVENQLIYLYE
+347 ENFL
-360 TDLLSDKNTTKFSA
+360 
-374 NVFNFKYRD
+374 
-383 MHFFKSELNIL
+383 
-394 TTEIKKAL
+394 
-402 DENKRVIVLAGNEAG
+402 
-417 SKKIEALLEPEEI
+417 
-430 KYKYFEKLE
+430 KLE
-439 DSQEKIYKNSIEEY
+439 SDYNKWIKEGKIVYFYLSNNNEKKQL
-453 LKNKTVII
+453 LKIIPSAHIIMKELEHGFILDKYVII
-461 SNGSLSS
+461 S
-468 GFENYETNVMVITGE
+468 ENDIE
-483 DFIASEPK
+483 DVKVTHGVYKNNFHVGK
-491 KKKHT
+491 KIK
-496 DSFKQGEKVV
+496 DFNQLEK
-506 FADLR
+506 
-511 AGDYVVHKTQGIGIY
+511 GDYVVHISHGIGIY
-526 IGVNTITT
+526 QGITT
-534 ADGITKDY
+534 LSVRGVQKDFLTIY
-542 IKVKYKNDDVLYVPT
+542 YEGTDKIYVPVEKI
-557 DMLDN
+557 DL
-562 IRKYV
+562 IYKYTCK
-567 GGGDGEPKLNKLG
+567 DGVKPKLNKLG

-729 EDLKRGKIDILF
+729 EDLKKGKIDILF

-1158 DLPKHFIFYIVTL
+1158 DLPIHFIFYIVTL

>member
-1 MNILIKE
+1 MNFLDE
-8 LENLGKFKEY
+8 YFKYE
-18 VSDINKKISPIVLS
+18 IGTEIS
-32 GLSSVGKIQLLE
+32 GLTHELNVFYVQKLCE
-44 ATKEFADRNICIV
+44 KYDRNIIVLTSSLFEANKIYDSLVKIHDNTLLFPMDDFLSSMIVASSPELKYKRLETLDKLKSDKKYIIV
-57 TYNEL
+57 TNLMGY
-62 QAKKIYKDLKYFS
+62 LKYLPS
-75 GNVVY
+75 ANIKNYIDIKQNDVI
-80 FPKRE
+80 KRDILAEE
-85 IASYD
+85 I
-90 YVAESKD
+90 
-97 LPYERIETLN
+97 N
-107 KIFEQEKSAKKNENR
+107 K
-122 LIVITTIE
+122 
-130 AMMQKMISKEE
+130 
-141 VYKALLEFK
+141 
-150 VGKCFNLEELKQSL
+150 
-164 IHLGYERADIVDGKG
+164 LGYHRESLVTMSGEYA
-179 QFSVR
+179 VR
-184 GGILDI
+184 GFILDLYPI
-190 GTTNTQGVR
+190 DYEHPIR
-199 IEFWGDEVD
+199 IEFDG
-208 SIRSFS
+208 
-214 ITSQRSNKMIEE
+214 
-226 ARIYPS
+226 
-232 HELIVTKNIDE
+232 NIID
-243 ICKQIETKKENA
+243 
-255 SEENAKNI
+255 NI
-263 TEDIELIRNG
+263 
-273 DYISKVDKYF
+273 KYF
-283 NEFYDK
+283 NENTQMSTEESNKIKIKAIDEMPSDDKNSLFDYAKNPLVVYVDKSQIEATYTHLYDDII
-289 QSSFME
+289 E
-295 YIGED
+295 YKEANDIKED
-300 YLICL
+300 LMYSL
-305 DDIEK
+305 DDIKDNDK
-310 INVRQENIIN
+310 IFINLFSTDGIDLKAQSIIN
-320 DNNQLIETLLE
+320 Y
-331 KDRIVP
+331 K
-337 DSIKNIAKYD
+337 
-347 VENVENQLIYLYE
+347 ENFL
-360 TDLLSDKNTTKFSA
+360 
-374 NVFNFKYRD
+374 
-383 MHFFKSELNIL
+383 
-394 TTEIKKAL
+394 
-402 DENKRVIVLAGNEAG
+402 
-417 SKKIEALLEPEEI
+417 KIESDYNKWIKEGKIVYFYLSNNNEKKQLLKIIPSAHIIMKELEHGFI
-430 KYKYFEKLE
+430 LGKY
-439 DSQEKIYKNSIEEY
+439 
-453 LKNKTVII
+453 VII
-461 SNGSLSS
+461 S
-468 GFENYETNVMVITGE
+468 ENDIE
-483 DFIASEPK
+483 DVKVTHGVYKNNFHVGK
-491 KKKHT
+491 KIK
-496 DSFKQGEKVV
+496 DFNQLEK
-506 FADLR
+506 
-511 AGDYVVHKTQGIGIY
+511 GDYVVHISHGIGIY
-526 IGVNTITT
+526 QGITT
-534 ADGITKDY
+534 LSVRGVQKDFLTIY
-542 IKVKYKNDDVLYVPT
+542 YEGTDKIYVPVEKI
-557 DMLDN
+557 DL
-562 IRKYV
+562 IYKYTCK
-567 GGGDGEPKLNKLG
+567 DGVKPKLNKLG

-729 EDLKRGKIDILF
+729 EDLKKGKIDILF

-1082 TADMLVYMYE
+1082 TDDMLVYMYE

>member
-1 MNILIKE
+1 MNFLDE
-8 LENLGKFKEY
+8 YFKYE
-18 VSDINKKISPIVLS
+18 IGTEIS
-32 GLSSVGKIQLLE
+32 GLTHELNVFYVQKLCE
-44 ATKEFADRNICIV
+44 KYDRNIIVLTSSLFEANKIYDSLVKIHDNTLLFPMDDFLSSMIVASSPELKYKRLETLDKLKSDKKYIIV
-57 TYNEL
+57 TNLMGY
-62 QAKKIYKDLKYFS
+62 LKYLP
-75 GNVVY
+75 NANIKNYIDIKQNDVI
-80 FPKRE
+80 KRDVLAEE
-85 IASYD
+85 I
-90 YVAESKD
+90 
-97 LPYERIETLN
+97 N
-107 KIFEQEKSAKKNENR
+107 K
-122 LIVITTIE
+122 
-130 AMMQKMISKEE
+130 
-141 VYKALLEFK
+141 
-150 VGKCFNLEELKQSL
+150 
-164 IHLGYERADIVDGKG
+164 LGYHRESLVTMSGEYA
-179 QFSVR
+179 VR
-184 GGILDI
+184 GFILDLYPI
-190 GTTNTQGVR
+190 DYEHPIR
-199 IEFWGDEVD
+199 IEFDG
-208 SIRSFS
+208 
-214 ITSQRSNKMIEE
+214 
-226 ARIYPS
+226 
-232 HELIVTKNIDE
+232 NIID
-243 ICKQIETKKENA
+243 
-255 SEENAKNI
+255 NI
-263 TEDIELIRNG
+263 
-273 DYISKVDKYF
+273 KYF
-283 NEFYDK
+283 NENTQMSTEETNKIKIKAIDEMPSDDKNSLFDYAKNPLVVYVDKSQIEATYTHLYDDII
-289 QSSFME
+289 E
-295 YIGED
+295 YKEANDVKED
-300 YLICL
+300 LMYSL
-305 DDIEK
+305 DDIKDNDK
-310 INVRQENIIN
+310 IFINLFSTDGIDLKAQSIIN
-320 DNNQLIETLLE
+320 Y
-331 KDRIVP
+331 K
-337 DSIKNIAKYD
+337 
-347 VENVENQLIYLYE
+347 ENFL
-360 TDLLSDKNTTKFSA
+360 
-374 NVFNFKYRD
+374 
-383 MHFFKSELNIL
+383 
-394 TTEIKKAL
+394 
-402 DENKRVIVLAGNEAG
+402 
-417 SKKIEALLEPEEI
+417 
-430 KYKYFEKLE
+430 KLE
-439 DSQEKIYKNSIEEY
+439 SDYNKWIKEGKIVYFYLSNNNEKKQL
-453 LKNKTVII
+453 LKIIPSAHIIMKELEHGFILGKYVII
-461 SNGSLSS
+461 S
-468 GFENYETNVMVITGE
+468 ENDIE
-483 DFIASEPK
+483 DVKVTYGVYKNNFHVGK
-491 KKKHT
+491 KIK
-496 DSFKQGEKVV
+496 DFNQLEK
-506 FADLR
+506 
-511 AGDYVVHKTQGIGIY
+511 GDYVVHISHGIGIY
-526 IGVNTITT
+526 QGITT
-534 ADGITKDY
+534 
-542 IKVKYKNDDVLYVPT
+542 LYVRGVQKDFLTIYYEGT
-557 DMLDN
+557 DKIYVPVEKIDL
-562 IRKYV
+562 IYKYTCK
-567 GGGDGEPKLNKLG
+567 DGVKPKLNKLG

-628 EFKYNLTPDQKKAVV
+628 EFKYKLTPDQKKAVV

-696 QQYNVAKERFKNW
+696 QQYDVAKERFKNW

-753 KNLGMLVVDEEQRF
+753 NNLGMLVVDEEQRF

-1021 EFTPEEDKETQAL
+1021 EFAPEEDKETQAL

-1117 LPEDVSS
+1117 LPEEVSS

>member
-1 MNILIKE
+1 MNFLDE
-8 LENLGKFKEY
+8 YFKYE
-18 VSDINKKISPIVLS
+18 IGTEIS
-32 GLSSVGKIQLLE
+32 GLTHELNVFYVQKLCE
-44 ATKEFADRNICIV
+44 KYDRNIIVLTSSLFEANKIYDSLVKIHDNTLLFPMDDFLSSMIVASSPELKYKRLETLDKLKSDKKYIIV
-57 TYNEL
+57 TNLMGY
-62 QAKKIYKDLKYFS
+62 LKYLPS
-75 GNVVY
+75 ANIKNY
-80 FPKRE
+80 IDIKQNDIIKRDVLAEE
-85 IASYD
+85 I
-90 YVAESKD
+90 
-97 LPYERIETLN
+97 N
-107 KIFEQEKSAKKNENR
+107 K
-122 LIVITTIE
+122 
-130 AMMQKMISKEE
+130 
-141 VYKALLEFK
+141 
-150 VGKCFNLEELKQSL
+150 
-164 IHLGYERADIVDGKG
+164 LGYHRESLVTMSGEYA
-179 QFSVR
+179 VR
-184 GGILDI
+184 GFILDLYPI
-190 GTTNTQGVR
+190 DYEHPIR
-199 IEFWGDEVD
+199 IEFDG
-208 SIRSFS
+208 
-214 ITSQRSNKMIEE
+214 
-226 ARIYPS
+226 
-232 HELIVTKNIDE
+232 NIID
-243 ICKQIETKKENA
+243 
-255 SEENAKNI
+255 NI
-263 TEDIELIRNG
+263 
-273 DYISKVDKYF
+273 KYF
-283 NEFYDK
+283 NENTQMSTEETNKIKIKAIDEMPSDDKNSLFDYAKNPLVVYVDKSQIEATYTHLYDDII
-289 QSSFME
+289 E
-295 YIGED
+295 YKEANDIKED
-300 YLICL
+300 LMYSL
-305 DDIEK
+305 DDIKDNDK
-310 INVRQENIIN
+310 IFINLFSTDGIDLKAQSIIN
-320 DNNQLIETLLE
+320 Y
-331 KDRIVP
+331 K
-337 DSIKNIAKYD
+337 
-347 VENVENQLIYLYE
+347 ENFL
-360 TDLLSDKNTTKFSA
+360 
-374 NVFNFKYRD
+374 
-383 MHFFKSELNIL
+383 
-394 TTEIKKAL
+394 
-402 DENKRVIVLAGNEAG
+402 
-417 SKKIEALLEPEEI
+417 
-430 KYKYFEKLE
+430 KLE
-439 DSQEKIYKNSIEEY
+439 SDYNKWIKEGKIVYFYLSNNNEKKQL
-453 LKNKTVII
+453 LKIIPSAHIIMKELEHGFILGKYVII
-461 SNGSLSS
+461 S
-468 GFENYETNVMVITGE
+468 ENDIE
-483 DFIASEPK
+483 DVKVTHGVYKNNFHVGK
-491 KKKHT
+491 KIK
-496 DSFKQGEKVV
+496 DFNQLEK
-506 FADLR
+506 
-511 AGDYVVHKTQGIGIY
+511 GDYVVHISHGIGIY
-526 IGVNTITT
+526 QGITT
-534 ADGITKDY
+534 LSVRGVQKDFLTIY
-542 IKVKYKNDDVLYVPT
+542 YEGTDKIYVPVEKI
-557 DMLDN
+557 DL
-562 IRKYV
+562 IYKYTCK
-567 GGGDGEPKLNKLG
+567 DGVKPKLNKLG

-628 EFKYNLTPDQKKAVV
+628 EFKYKLTPDQKKAVV

-729 EDLKRGKIDILF
+729 ENLKKGKIDILF
-741 GTHRILSDDIVC
+741 GTHRILSDDLVC

-1021 EFTPEEDKETQAL
+1021 EFAPEEDKETQAL

-1082 TADMLVYMYE
+1082 TDDMLVYMYE

>member
-1 MNILIKE
+1 MNFLDE
-8 LENLGKFKEY
+8 YFKYE
-18 VSDINKKISPIVLS
+18 IGTEIS
-32 GLSSVGKIQLLE
+32 GLTHELNVFYVKKLCE
-44 ATKEFADRNICIV
+44 KYDRNIIVLASSLFEANKIYDSLVKIHDNTLLFPMDDFLSSMIVASSPELKYKRLETLDKLKSDKKYIIV
-57 TYNEL
+57 TNLMGY
-62 QAKKIYKDLKYFS
+62 LKYLPS
-75 GNVVY
+75 ANIKNYIDIKQNDVI
-80 FPKRE
+80 KRDVLAEE
-85 IASYD
+85 I
-90 YVAESKD
+90 
-97 LPYERIETLN
+97 N
-107 KIFEQEKSAKKNENR
+107 K
-122 LIVITTIE
+122 
-130 AMMQKMISKEE
+130 
-141 VYKALLEFK
+141 
-150 VGKCFNLEELKQSL
+150 
-164 IHLGYERADIVDGKG
+164 LGYHRESLVTMSGEYA
-179 QFSVR
+179 VR
-184 GGILDI
+184 GFILDLYPI
-190 GTTNTQGVR
+190 DYEHPIR
-199 IEFWGDEVD
+199 IEFDG
-208 SIRSFS
+208 
-214 ITSQRSNKMIEE
+214 
-226 ARIYPS
+226 
-232 HELIVTKNIDE
+232 NIID
-243 ICKQIETKKENA
+243 
-255 SEENAKNI
+255 NI
-263 TEDIELIRNG
+263 
-273 DYISKVDKYF
+273 KYF
-283 NEFYDK
+283 NENTQMSTEETNKIKIKAIDEMPSDDKNSLFDYAKNPLVVYVDKSQIEATYTHLYDDII
-289 QSSFME
+289 E
-295 YIGED
+295 YKEANDIKD
-300 YLICL
+300 DLMYSL
-305 DDIEK
+305 DDIKDNDK
-310 INVRQENIIN
+310 IFINLFSTDGIDLKAQSIIN
-320 DNNQLIETLLE
+320 Y
-331 KDRIVP
+331 K
-337 DSIKNIAKYD
+337 
-347 VENVENQLIYLYE
+347 ENFL
-360 TDLLSDKNTTKFSA
+360 
-374 NVFNFKYRD
+374 
-383 MHFFKSELNIL
+383 
-394 TTEIKKAL
+394 
-402 DENKRVIVLAGNEAG
+402 
-417 SKKIEALLEPEEI
+417 
-430 KYKYFEKLE
+430 KLE
-439 DSQEKIYKNSIEEY
+439 SDYNKWIKEGKIVYFYLSNNNEKKQL
-453 LKNKTVII
+453 LKIIPSAHIIMKELEHGFILDKYVII
-461 SNGSLSS
+461 S
-468 GFENYETNVMVITGE
+468 ENDIE
-483 DFIASEPK
+483 DVKVTHGVYKNNFHVGK
-491 KKKHT
+491 KIK
-496 DSFKQGEKVV
+496 DFNQLEK
-506 FADLR
+506 
-511 AGDYVVHKTQGIGIY
+511 GDYVVHISHGIGIY
-526 IGVNTITT
+526 QGITT
-534 ADGITKDY
+534 LSVRGVQKDFLTIY
-542 IKVKYKNDDVLYVPT
+542 YEGTDKIYVPVEKI
-557 DMLDN
+557 DL
-562 IRKYV
+562 IYKYTCK
-567 GGGDGEPKLNKLG
+567 DGVKPKLNKLG

-729 EDLKRGKIDILF
+729 EDLKKGKIDILF

-1021 EFTPEEDKETQAL
+1021 EFAPEEDRETQAL

-1082 TADMLVYMYE
+1082 TDDMLVYMYE

>member
-1 MNILIKE
+1 MNFLDE
-8 LENLGKFKEY
+8 YFKYE
-18 VSDINKKISPIVLS
+18 IGTEIS
-32 GLSSVGKIQLLE
+32 GLTHELNVFYVQKLCE
-44 ATKEFADRNICIV
+44 KYDRNIIVLTSSLFEANKIYDSLVKIHDNTLLFPMDDFLSSMIVASSPELKYKRLETLDKLKSDKKYIIV
-57 TYNEL
+57 TNLMGY
-62 QAKKIYKDLKYFS
+62 LKYLPS
-75 GNVVY
+75 ANIKNYIDIKQNDVI
-80 FPKRE
+80 KRDILAEE
-85 IASYD
+85 I
-90 YVAESKD
+90 
-97 LPYERIETLN
+97 N
-107 KIFEQEKSAKKNENR
+107 K
-122 LIVITTIE
+122 
-130 AMMQKMISKEE
+130 
-141 VYKALLEFK
+141 
-150 VGKCFNLEELKQSL
+150 
-164 IHLGYERADIVDGKG
+164 LGYHRESLVTMSGEYA
-179 QFSVR
+179 VR
-184 GGILDI
+184 GFILDLYPI
-190 GTTNTQGVR
+190 DYEHPIR
-199 IEFWGDEVD
+199 IEFDG
-208 SIRSFS
+208 
-214 ITSQRSNKMIEE
+214 
-226 ARIYPS
+226 
-232 HELIVTKNIDE
+232 NIID
-243 ICKQIETKKENA
+243 
-255 SEENAKNI
+255 NI
-263 TEDIELIRNG
+263 
-273 DYISKVDKYF
+273 KYF
-283 NEFYDK
+283 NENTQMSTEETNKIKIKAIDEMPSDDKNSLFDYAKNPLVVYVDKSQIEATYTHLYDDII
-289 QSSFME
+289 E
-295 YIGED
+295 YKEANDVKED
-300 YLICL
+300 LMYSL
-305 DDIEK
+305 DDIKDNDK
-310 INVRQENIIN
+310 IFINLFSTDGIDLKAQSIIN
-320 DNNQLIETLLE
+320 Y
-331 KDRIVP
+331 K
-337 DSIKNIAKYD
+337 
-347 VENVENQLIYLYE
+347 ENFL
-360 TDLLSDKNTTKFSA
+360 
-374 NVFNFKYRD
+374 
-383 MHFFKSELNIL
+383 
-394 TTEIKKAL
+394 
-402 DENKRVIVLAGNEAG
+402 
-417 SKKIEALLEPEEI
+417 
-430 KYKYFEKLE
+430 KLE
-439 DSQEKIYKNSIEEY
+439 SDYNKWIKEGKIVYFYLSNNNEKKQL
-453 LKNKTVII
+453 LKIIPSAHIIMKELEHGFILGKYVII
-461 SNGSLSS
+461 S
-468 GFENYETNVMVITGE
+468 ENDIEDVKITYGVYKNNFHVGKKIK
-483 DFIASEPK
+483 DFN
-491 KKKHT
+491 
-496 DSFKQGEKVV
+496 QLEK
-506 FADLR
+506 
-511 AGDYVVHKTQGIGIY
+511 GDYVVHISHGIGIY
-526 IGVNTITT
+526 QGITT
-534 ADGITKDY
+534 LSVRGVQKDFLTIY
-542 IKVKYKNDDVLYVPT
+542 YEGTDKIYVPVEKI
-557 DMLDN
+557 DL
-562 IRKYV
+562 IYKYTCK
-567 GGGDGEPKLNKLG
+567 DGVKPKLNKLG

-729 EDLKRGKIDILF
+729 EDLKKGKIDILF

-1021 EFTPEEDKETQAL
+1021 EFAPEEDKETQAL

-1082 TADMLVYMYE
+1082 TDDMLVYMYE

-1112 SIEIT
+1112 SVEIT

>member
-1 MNILIKE
+1 M
-8 LENLGKFKEY
+8 KFLDKYFKYE
-18 VSDINKKISPIVLS
+18 IGTEIS
-32 GLSSVGKIQLLE
+32 GLTSELNIFYILKLCE
-44 ATKEFADRNICIV
+44 KYDRNIIV
-57 TYNEL
+57 LTSSLFE
-62 QAKKIYKDLKYFS
+62 A
-75 GNVVY
+75 
-80 FPKRE
+80 
-85 IASYD
+85 
-90 YVAESKD
+90 
-97 LPYERIETLN
+97 N
-107 KIFEQEKSAKKNENR
+107 KIFDSLYKIHENT
-122 LIVITTIE
+122 LLFP
-130 AMMQKMISKEE
+130 MDDYLSSMIIASSP
-141 VYKALLEFK
+141 
-150 VGKCFNLEELKQSL
+150 ELKYKRLETLDKLKENNKYVIVTNLMGYLKYLPNKGIKNYLELNIGQEIKRDELISSL
-164 IHLGYERADIVDGKG
+164 SFLGYHRESLVTMSGEYAVRGFIVDM
-179 QFSVR
+179 FP
-184 GGILDI
+184 IDYDHPI
-190 GTTNTQGVR
+190 R
-199 IEFWGDEVD
+199 IEFDG
-208 SIRSFS
+208 
-214 ITSQRSNKMIEE
+214 NKID
-226 ARIYPS
+226 
-232 HELIVTKNIDE
+232 NI
-243 ICKQIETKKENA
+243 
-255 SEENAKNI
+255 
-263 TEDIELIRNG
+263 
-273 DYISKVDKYF
+273 KYF
-283 NEFYDK
+283 NENSQMSMNLVKSLKIKAIDEMISNDK
-289 QSSFME
+289 SSLYE
-295 YIGED
+295 YANEPLVVYVDKSQID
-300 YLICL
+300 APYTHLY
-305 DDIEK
+305 DDIVEYK
-310 INVRQENIIN
+310 ESNNINEDLMFTMDDIK
-320 DNNQLIETLLE
+320 D
-331 KDRIVP
+331 KDRIYVNLFTTGGINLKAE
-337 DSIKNIAKYD
+337 SIINYKENFEKLQNDYD
-347 VENVENQLIYLYE
+347 KWIREGKDVYFYLSRLEEKKKILKLIP
-360 TDLLSDKNTTKFSA
+360 SA
-374 NVFNFKYRD
+374 NVVMKELSHGFILDKYVVISEND
-383 MHFFKSELNIL
+383 IEEVKSV
-394 TTEIKKAL
+394 
-402 DENKRVIVLAGNEAG
+402 RGV
-417 SKKIEALLEPEEI
+417 
-430 KYKYFEKLE
+430 
-439 DSQEKIYKNSIEEY
+439 YKNNFHVGKRI
-453 LKNKTVII
+453 K
-461 SNGSLSS
+461 
-468 GFENYETNVMVITGE
+468 
-483 DFIASEPK
+483 DFN
-491 KKKHT
+491 
-496 DSFKQGEKVV
+496 QLEK
-506 FADLR
+506 
-511 AGDYVVHKTQGIGIY
+511 GDYVVHIAHGIGIY
-526 IGVNTITT
+526 QGITT
-534 ADGITKDY
+534 LTVRGVQKDFLTIYYEGTDKIYVPVEKIDLIYKYTGKDGIK
-542 IKVKYKNDDVLYVPT
+542 
-557 DMLDN
+557 
-562 IRKYV
+562 
-567 GGGDGEPKLNKLG
+567 PKLNKLG

-628 EFKYNLTPDQKKAVV
+628 EFKYSLTKDQEKSII
-643 EINNDLK
+643 EINSDLR

-709 PIEIALLNRHVSAR
+709 PIEIALLNRHVSAK

-729 EDLKRGKIDILF
+729 EDLKKGRIDILF
-741 GTHRILSDDIVC
+741 GTHRILSDDVSC

-837 ELARK
+837 ELARN
-842 GQIFILYNRVETIEK
+842 GQVFILYNRVETIEK

-863 ELVPDAKINFAHGKM
+863 ELVPDARITYAHGKM
-878 EKDELDNIMTS
+878 EKDELDDIMTS

-936 GRSNKI
+936 GRSDKI

-979 MRDLSLRGAGDIF
+979 MRDLNLRGAGDVF

-1004 ISLYMKMIEDE
+1004 ISLYMKMVEDE

-1021 EFTPEEDKETQAL
+1021 EDVEEDDTETQAL
-1034 INVSTHISDT
+1034 INVNTHISDN
-1044 YVTDEDIKIEIH
+1044 YVSDEDIKIEIH

-1082 TADMLVYMYE
+1082 TDDMLVYMYE
-1092 EWFEKLA
+1092 EWFEKIA

-1112 SIEIT
+1112 SVEIT
-1117 LPEDVSS
+1117 LPEEISS

>member
-1 MNILIKE
+1 M
-8 LENLGKFKEY
+8 KFLDEY
-18 VSDINKKISPIVLS
+18 FKYEIGTEIS
-32 GLSSVGKIQLLE
+32 GLTSELNIFYILKLCE
-44 ATKEFADRNICIV
+44 KYDRNIIV
-57 TYNEL
+57 LTSSLFE
-62 QAKKIYKDLKYFS
+62 A
-75 GNVVY
+75 
-80 FPKRE
+80 
-85 IASYD
+85 
-90 YVAESKD
+90 
-97 LPYERIETLN
+97 N
-107 KIFEQEKSAKKNENR
+107 KIFDSLYKIHENT
-122 LIVITTIE
+122 LLFP
-130 AMMQKMISKEE
+130 MDDFLSSMIIASSP
-141 VYKALLEFK
+141 
-150 VGKCFNLEELKQSL
+150 ELKYKRLETLDKLKENKKYVIVTNLMGYLKYLPNKGIKNYLELNIGQEIKRDELISSL
-164 IHLGYERADIVDGKG
+164 SFLGYHRESLVTMSGEYAVRGFIVDM
-179 QFSVR
+179 FP
-184 GGILDI
+184 IDYDHPI
-190 GTTNTQGVR
+190 R
-199 IEFWGDEVD
+199 IEFDG
-208 SIRSFS
+208 
-214 ITSQRSNKMIEE
+214 NKID
-226 ARIYPS
+226 
-232 HELIVTKNIDE
+232 NI
-243 ICKQIETKKENA
+243 
-255 SEENAKNI
+255 
-263 TEDIELIRNG
+263 
-273 DYISKVDKYF
+273 KYF
-283 NEFYDK
+283 NENSQMSMNLVKSLKIKAIDEMVSNDK
-289 QSSFME
+289 SSLYE
-295 YIGED
+295 YANEPLVVYVDKSQID
-300 YLICL
+300 ASYTHLY
-305 DDIEK
+305 DDIVEYK
-310 INVRQENIIN
+310 ESNNINEDLMFTMDDIK
-320 DNNQLIETLLE
+320 D
-331 KDRIVP
+331 KDRIYVNLFSTGGINLKAE
-337 DSIKNIAKYD
+337 SIINYKENFEKLQNDYD
-347 VENVENQLIYLYE
+347 KWIREGKDVYFYLSRLEEKKKILKLIP
-360 TDLLSDKNTTKFSA
+360 SA
-374 NVFNFKYRD
+374 NVVMKELSHGFILDKYVVISEND
-383 MHFFKSELNIL
+383 IEEVKSV
-394 TTEIKKAL
+394 
-402 DENKRVIVLAGNEAG
+402 RGV
-417 SKKIEALLEPEEI
+417 
-430 KYKYFEKLE
+430 
-439 DSQEKIYKNSIEEY
+439 YKNNFHVGKRI
-453 LKNKTVII
+453 K
-461 SNGSLSS
+461 
-468 GFENYETNVMVITGE
+468 
-483 DFIASEPK
+483 DFN
-491 KKKHT
+491 
-496 DSFKQGEKVV
+496 QLEK
-506 FADLR
+506 
-511 AGDYVVHKTQGIGIY
+511 GDYVVHVAHGIGIY
-526 IGVNTITT
+526 QGITT
-534 ADGITKDY
+534 LTVRGVQKDFLTIYYEGTDKIYVPVEKIDLIYKYTGKDGIK
-542 IKVKYKNDDVLYVPT
+542 
-557 DMLDN
+557 
-562 IRKYV
+562 
-567 GGGDGEPKLNKLG
+567 PKLNKLG

-628 EFKYNLTPDQKKAVV
+628 EFKYSLTKDQEKSII
-643 EINNDLK
+643 EINSDLR

-709 PIEIALLNRHVSAR
+709 PIEITLLNRHVSAK

-729 EDLKRGKIDILF
+729 EDLKKGRIDILF
-741 GTHRILSDDIVC
+741 GTHRILSDDVSC

-837 ELARK
+837 ELARN
-842 GQIFILYNRVETIEK
+842 GQVFILYNRVETIEK

-863 ELVPDAKINFAHGKM
+863 ELVPDARITYAHGKM
-878 EKDELDNIMTS
+878 EKDELDDIMTS

-936 GRSNKI
+936 GRSDKI

-979 MRDLSLRGAGDIF
+979 MRDLNLRGAGDVF

-1004 ISLYMKMIEDE
+1004 ISLYMKMVEDE

-1021 EFTPEEDKETQAL
+1021 EDVEEDDTETQAL
-1034 INVSTHISDT
+1034 INVNTHISDN
-1044 YVTDEDIKIEIH
+1044 YVSDEDIKIEIH

-1082 TADMLVYMYE
+1082 TPDMLVYMYE
-1092 EWFEKLA
+1092 EWFEKIA

-1112 SIEIT
+1112 SVEIT
-1117 LPEDVSS
+1117 LPEEISS

>member
-1 MNILIKE
+1 MNFLDE
-8 LENLGKFKEY
+8 YFKYE
-18 VSDINKKISPIVLS
+18 IGTEIS
-32 GLSSVGKIQLLE
+32 GLTHELNVFYVQKLCE
-44 ATKEFADRNICIV
+44 KYDRNIIVLTSSLFEANKIYDSLVKIHDNTLLFPMDDFLSSMIVASSPELKYKRLETLDKLKSDKKYIIV
-57 TYNEL
+57 TNLMGY
-62 QAKKIYKDLKYFS
+62 LKYLPS
-75 GNVVY
+75 ANIKNYIDIKQNDVI
-80 FPKRE
+80 KRDILAEE
-85 IASYD
+85 I
-90 YVAESKD
+90 
-97 LPYERIETLN
+97 N
-107 KIFEQEKSAKKNENR
+107 K
-122 LIVITTIE
+122 
-130 AMMQKMISKEE
+130 
-141 VYKALLEFK
+141 
-150 VGKCFNLEELKQSL
+150 
-164 IHLGYERADIVDGKG
+164 LGYHRESLVTMSGEYA
-179 QFSVR
+179 VR
-184 GGILDI
+184 GFILDLYPI
-190 GTTNTQGVR
+190 DYEHPIR
-199 IEFWGDEVD
+199 IEFDG
-208 SIRSFS
+208 
-214 ITSQRSNKMIEE
+214 
-226 ARIYPS
+226 
-232 HELIVTKNIDE
+232 NIID
-243 ICKQIETKKENA
+243 
-255 SEENAKNI
+255 NI
-263 TEDIELIRNG
+263 
-273 DYISKVDKYF
+273 KYF
-283 NEFYDK
+283 NENTQMSTEETNKIKIKAIDEMPSDDKNSLFDYAKNPLVVYVDKSQIEATYTHLYDDII
-289 QSSFME
+289 E
-295 YIGED
+295 YKEANDVKED
-300 YLICL
+300 LMYSL
-305 DDIEK
+305 DDIKDNDK
-310 INVRQENIIN
+310 IFINLFSTDGIDLKAQSIIN
-320 DNNQLIETLLE
+320 Y
-331 KDRIVP
+331 K
-337 DSIKNIAKYD
+337 
-347 VENVENQLIYLYE
+347 ENFL
-360 TDLLSDKNTTKFSA
+360 
-374 NVFNFKYRD
+374 
-383 MHFFKSELNIL
+383 
-394 TTEIKKAL
+394 
-402 DENKRVIVLAGNEAG
+402 
-417 SKKIEALLEPEEI
+417 
-430 KYKYFEKLE
+430 KLE
-439 DSQEKIYKNSIEEY
+439 SDYNKWIKEGKIVYFYLSNNNEKKQL
-453 LKNKTVII
+453 LKIIPSAHIIMKELEHGFILGKYVII
-461 SNGSLSS
+461 S
-468 GFENYETNVMVITGE
+468 ENDIE
-483 DFIASEPK
+483 DVKVTYGVYKNNFHVGK
-491 KKKHT
+491 KIK
-496 DSFKQGEKVV
+496 DFNQLEK
-506 FADLR
+506 
-511 AGDYVVHKTQGIGIY
+511 GDYVVHISHGIGIY
-526 IGVNTITT
+526 QGITT
-534 ADGITKDY
+534 LSVRGVQKDFLTIY
-542 IKVKYKNDDVLYVPT
+542 YEGTDKIYVPVEKI
-557 DMLDN
+557 DL
-562 IRKYV
+562 IYKYTCK
-567 GGGDGEPKLNKLG
+567 DGVKPKLNKLG

-668 EVAMRAMFK
+668 EVAMRVMFK

-729 EDLKRGKIDILF
+729 EDLKKGKIDILF

-1021 EFTPEEDKETQAL
+1021 EFAPEEDKETQAL

-1082 TADMLVYMYE
+1082 TDDMLVYMYE

>member
-1 MNILIKE
+1 MNFLDE
-8 LENLGKFKEY
+8 YFKYE
-18 VSDINKKISPIVLS
+18 IGTEIS
-32 GLSSVGKIQLLE
+32 GLTHELNVFYVQKLCE
-44 ATKEFADRNICIV
+44 KYDRNIIVLTSSLFEANKIYDSLVKIHDNTLLFPMDDFLSSMIVASSPELKYKRLETLDKLKSDKKYIIV
-57 TYNEL
+57 TNLMGY
-62 QAKKIYKDLKYFS
+62 LKYLPS
-75 GNVVY
+75 ANIKNYIDIKQNDVI
-80 FPKRE
+80 KRDVLAEE
-85 IASYD
+85 I
-90 YVAESKD
+90 
-97 LPYERIETLN
+97 N
-107 KIFEQEKSAKKNENR
+107 K
-122 LIVITTIE
+122 
-130 AMMQKMISKEE
+130 
-141 VYKALLEFK
+141 
-150 VGKCFNLEELKQSL
+150 
-164 IHLGYERADIVDGKG
+164 LGYHRESLVTMSGEYA
-179 QFSVR
+179 VR
-184 GGILDI
+184 GFILDLYPI
-190 GTTNTQGVR
+190 DYEHPIR
-199 IEFWGDEVD
+199 IEFDG
-208 SIRSFS
+208 
-214 ITSQRSNKMIEE
+214 
-226 ARIYPS
+226 
-232 HELIVTKNIDE
+232 NIID
-243 ICKQIETKKENA
+243 
-255 SEENAKNI
+255 NI
-263 TEDIELIRNG
+263 
-273 DYISKVDKYF
+273 KYF
-283 NEFYDK
+283 NENTQMSTEETNKIKIKAIDEMPSDDKNSLFDYAKNPLVVYVDKSQIEATYTHLYDDII
-289 QSSFME
+289 E
-295 YIGED
+295 YKEANDIKED
-300 YLICL
+300 LMYSL
-305 DDIEK
+305 DDIKDNDK
-310 INVRQENIIN
+310 IFINLFSTDGIDLKAQSIIN
-320 DNNQLIETLLE
+320 Y
-331 KDRIVP
+331 K
-337 DSIKNIAKYD
+337 
-347 VENVENQLIYLYE
+347 ENFL
-360 TDLLSDKNTTKFSA
+360 
-374 NVFNFKYRD
+374 
-383 MHFFKSELNIL
+383 
-394 TTEIKKAL
+394 
-402 DENKRVIVLAGNEAG
+402 
-417 SKKIEALLEPEEI
+417 
-430 KYKYFEKLE
+430 KLE
-439 DSQEKIYKNSIEEY
+439 SDYNKWIKEGKIVYFYLSNNNEKKQL
-453 LKNKTVII
+453 LKIIPSAHIIMKELEHGFILGKYVII
-461 SNGSLSS
+461 S
-468 GFENYETNVMVITGE
+468 ENDIE
-483 DFIASEPK
+483 DVKVTYGVYKNNFHVGK
-491 KKKHT
+491 KIK
-496 DSFKQGEKVV
+496 DFNQLEK
-506 FADLR
+506 
-511 AGDYVVHKTQGIGIY
+511 GDYVVHISHGIGIY
-526 IGVNTITT
+526 QGITT
-534 ADGITKDY
+534 LSVRGVQKDFLTIY
-542 IKVKYKNDDVLYVPT
+542 YEGTDKIYVPVEKI
-557 DMLDN
+557 DL
-562 IRKYV
+562 IYKYTCK
-567 GGGDGEPKLNKLG
+567 DGVKPKLNKLG

-729 EDLKRGKIDILF
+729 EDLKKGKIDILF

-1082 TADMLVYMYE
+1082 TDDMLVYMYE

>member
-1 MNILIKE
+1 MNFLDE
-8 LENLGKFKEY
+8 YFKYE
-18 VSDINKKISPIVLS
+18 IGTEIS
-32 GLSSVGKIQLLE
+32 GLTHELNVFYVQKLCE
-44 ATKEFADRNICIV
+44 KYDRNIIVLTSSLFEANKIYDSLVKIHDNTLLFPMDDFLSSMIVASSPELKYKRLETLDKLKSDKKYIIV
-57 TYNEL
+57 TNLMGY
-62 QAKKIYKDLKYFS
+62 LKYLPS
-75 GNVVY
+75 ANIKNYIDIKQNDVI
-80 FPKRE
+80 KRDVLAEE
-85 IASYD
+85 I
-90 YVAESKD
+90 
-97 LPYERIETLN
+97 N
-107 KIFEQEKSAKKNENR
+107 K
-122 LIVITTIE
+122 
-130 AMMQKMISKEE
+130 
-141 VYKALLEFK
+141 
-150 VGKCFNLEELKQSL
+150 
-164 IHLGYERADIVDGKG
+164 LGYHRESLVTMSGEYA
-179 QFSVR
+179 VR
-184 GGILDI
+184 GFILDLYPI
-190 GTTNTQGVR
+190 DYEHPIR
-199 IEFWGDEVD
+199 IEFDG
-208 SIRSFS
+208 
-214 ITSQRSNKMIEE
+214 
-226 ARIYPS
+226 
-232 HELIVTKNIDE
+232 NIID
-243 ICKQIETKKENA
+243 
-255 SEENAKNI
+255 NI
-263 TEDIELIRNG
+263 
-273 DYISKVDKYF
+273 KYF
-283 NEFYDK
+283 NENTQMSTEETNKIKIKAIDEMPSDDKNSLFDYAKNPLVVYVDKSQIEATYTHLYDDII
-289 QSSFME
+289 E
-295 YIGED
+295 YKEANDVKED
-300 YLICL
+300 LMYSL
-305 DDIEK
+305 DDINDNDK
-310 INVRQENIIN
+310 IFINLFSTDGIDLKAQSIIN
-320 DNNQLIETLLE
+320 Y
-331 KDRIVP
+331 K
-337 DSIKNIAKYD
+337 
-347 VENVENQLIYLYE
+347 ENFL
-360 TDLLSDKNTTKFSA
+360 
-374 NVFNFKYRD
+374 
-383 MHFFKSELNIL
+383 
-394 TTEIKKAL
+394 
-402 DENKRVIVLAGNEAG
+402 
-417 SKKIEALLEPEEI
+417 
-430 KYKYFEKLE
+430 KLE
-439 DSQEKIYKNSIEEY
+439 SDYNKWIKEGKIVYFYLSNNNEKKQL
-453 LKNKTVII
+453 LKIIPSAHIIMKELEHGFILDKYVII
-461 SNGSLSS
+461 S
-468 GFENYETNVMVITGE
+468 ENDIE
-483 DFIASEPK
+483 DVKVTHGVYKNNFHVGK
-491 KKKHT
+491 KIK
-496 DSFKQGEKVV
+496 DFNQLEK
-506 FADLR
+506 
-511 AGDYVVHKTQGIGIY
+511 GDYVVHISHGIGIY
-526 IGVNTITT
+526 QGITT
-534 ADGITKDY
+534 LSVRGVQKDFLTIY
-542 IKVKYKNDDVLYVPT
+542 YEGTDKIYVPVEKI
-557 DMLDN
+557 DL
-562 IRKYV
+562 IYKYTCK
-567 GGGDGEPKLNKLG
+567 DGVKPKLNKLG

-1021 EFTPEEDKETQAL
+1021 EFAPEEDKETQAL

>member
-1 MNILIKE
+1 MNFLDE
-8 LENLGKFKEY
+8 YFKYE
-18 VSDINKKISPIVLS
+18 IGTEIS
-32 GLSSVGKIQLLE
+32 GLTHELNVFYVKKLCE
-44 ATKEFADRNICIV
+44 KYDRNIIVLASSLFEANKIYDSLVKIHDNTLLFPMDDFLSSMIVASSPELKYKRLETLDKLKSDKKYIIV
-57 TYNEL
+57 TNLMGY
-62 QAKKIYKDLKYFS
+62 LKYLPS
-75 GNVVY
+75 ANIKNYIDIKQNDVI
-80 FPKRE
+80 KRDILAEE
-85 IASYD
+85 I
-90 YVAESKD
+90 
-97 LPYERIETLN
+97 N
-107 KIFEQEKSAKKNENR
+107 K
-122 LIVITTIE
+122 
-130 AMMQKMISKEE
+130 
-141 VYKALLEFK
+141 
-150 VGKCFNLEELKQSL
+150 
-164 IHLGYERADIVDGKG
+164 LGYHRESLVTMSGEYA
-179 QFSVR
+179 VR
-184 GGILDI
+184 GFILDLYPI
-190 GTTNTQGVR
+190 DYEHPIR
-199 IEFWGDEVD
+199 IEFDG
-208 SIRSFS
+208 
-214 ITSQRSNKMIEE
+214 
-226 ARIYPS
+226 
-232 HELIVTKNIDE
+232 NIID
-243 ICKQIETKKENA
+243 
-255 SEENAKNI
+255 NI
-263 TEDIELIRNG
+263 
-273 DYISKVDKYF
+273 KYF
-283 NEFYDK
+283 NENTQMSTEETNKIKIKVIDEMPSDDKNSLFDYAKNPLVVYVDKSQIEATYTHLYDDII
-289 QSSFME
+289 E
-295 YIGED
+295 YKAANDIKED
-300 YLICL
+300 LMYSL
-305 DDIEK
+305 DDIKDNDK
-310 INVRQENIIN
+310 IFINLFSTDGIDLKAQSIIN
-320 DNNQLIETLLE
+320 Y
-331 KDRIVP
+331 K
-337 DSIKNIAKYD
+337 
-347 VENVENQLIYLYE
+347 ENFL
-360 TDLLSDKNTTKFSA
+360 
-374 NVFNFKYRD
+374 
-383 MHFFKSELNIL
+383 
-394 TTEIKKAL
+394 
-402 DENKRVIVLAGNEAG
+402 
-417 SKKIEALLEPEEI
+417 
-430 KYKYFEKLE
+430 KLE
-439 DSQEKIYKNSIEEY
+439 SDYNKWIKEGKIVYFYLSNNNEKKQL
-453 LKNKTVII
+453 LKIIPSAHIIMKELEHGFILDKYVII
-461 SNGSLSS
+461 S
-468 GFENYETNVMVITGE
+468 ENDIE
-483 DFIASEPK
+483 DVKVTHGVYKNNFHVGK
-491 KKKHT
+491 KIK
-496 DSFKQGEKVV
+496 DFNQLEK
-506 FADLR
+506 
-511 AGDYVVHKTQGIGIY
+511 GDYVVHISHGIGIY
-526 IGVNTITT
+526 QGITT
-534 ADGITKDY
+534 LSVHGVQKDFLTIY
-542 IKVKYKNDDVLYVPT
+542 YEGTDKIYVPVEKI
-557 DMLDN
+557 DL
-562 IRKYV
+562 IYKYTCK
-567 GGGDGEPKLNKLG
+567 DGVKPKLNKLG